1 MEDKYDKFLKQAQKT
16 IPGSLME
23 LFQISFEKAGD
34 NFLIASM
41 PVLPKFFQPFG
52 LLHGGALGV
61 LAETV
66 ASAASFMI
74 VSPKQADV
82 RGMSI
87 HLNHLSSTKSGVLFA
102 KPTSIH
108 IGKITHLW
116 DIQIYNNKKTI
127 CVGRQTNII
136 LRKKYNVK
144 I

>member
-1 MEDKYDKFLKQAQKT
+1 MKNKHIEFLKKAQKT

-34 NFLIASM
+34 DFLIASM

-66 ASAASFMI
+66 ASAASFLF
-74 VSPKQADV
+74 VNPEEKEV

-87 HLNHLSSTKSGVLFA
+87 YLNHLTSTNSGILFA
-102 KPTSIH
+102 KANSIH

-116 DIQIYNNKKTI
+116 DIQIYNTQKVI

-136 LRKKYNVK
+136 LKKNVTK
-144 I
+144 K